1 MQREAGRSC
10 SHGGRGTQLVNIK
23 SVSALAIPVAPA
35 IALALVATGCEA
47 PESLPAVSV
56 VDSAGV
62 RIVDLGPVPV
72 DLAKHRILAAEPD
85 LVIRSDEDNSA
96 SVFSDVRDVEVLS
109 DGRVAVVNGSGND
122 ILVFDAAGRHIDT
135 WGGSGDGPGEFRYL
149 EWLAFLSPDS
159 LAAGDGGLRRV
170 TVFDAA
176 GRYVRNSSTRS
187 AADQAA
193 RPIPPRPMGL
203 LADGWIVA
211 ASFERPAPVEGAV
224 RPPVE
229 IVTIPPAG
237 AAVHL
242 LGTWPGEELAIFEE
256 DGLLEVTQPPFGRRL
271 HIAPTPAGVWI
282 ADDDQWELR
291 QYSAHGDLRMVVR
304 SSASPAAVTDRL
316 LEEFIAER
324 YRYAGQVP
332 TLEDLKHDQREIAR
346 HTTTPSLGMI
356 RGMTDGGVAVGE
368 FNPGGASTREW
379 ITVDPNGTVTAV
391 EPPAGLDVKRW
402 GPDWIVGV
410 VRDTLDREAIHR
422 YRILDTD
429 PGDR

>member
-1 MQREAGRSC
+1 MNS
-10 SHGGRGTQLVNIK
+10 K
-23 SVSALAIPVAPA
+23 SVYELAIPIAPA
-35 IALALVATGCEA
+35 VALALVATGCE
-47 PESLPAVSV
+47 PPQSPPTVGV
-56 VDSAGV
+56 FDSAGV
-62 RIVDLGPVPV
+62 RVIDLGPVPL

-109 DGRVAVVNGSGND
+109 GGRVAVVNGSGNE
-122 ILVFDAAGRHIDT
+122 ILVFDAAGQHIDT
-135 WGGSGDGPGEFRYL
+135 WGGSGDGPAEFRYL
-149 EWLAFLSPDS
+149 EWLASLSPDS

-176 GRYVRNSSTRS
+176 GRYVRNAVTRS
-187 AADQAA
+187 AVDQES
-193 RPIPPRPMGL
+193 RPIPPRPVGL
-203 LADGWIVA
+203 LADGWVVA

-224 RPPVE
+224 RPSVE

-282 ADDDQWELR
+282 ADDDRWELR
-291 QYSAHGDLRMVVR
+291 QYSAQGDLRMVVR

-332 TLEDLKHDQREIAR
+332 TLEDLKQDQQEIAR

-368 FNPGGASTREW
+368 FKLGEASARAW
-379 ITVDPNGTVTAV
+379 ITVDPNGIVTAI
-391 EPPAGLDVKRW
+391 ELPTGLDVKRW
-402 GPDWIVGV
+402 GPDWVVGV
-410 VRDTLDREAIHR
+410 VRDALDREAIHR